1 MNTEFLRVLL
11 APTEGGAG
19 GEGGEGGTPVEG
31 GNPTEGGAPTQ
42 GEPKPNPNPQPTTE
56 VEEKTISKAEY
67 DKLASELAKF
77 KREAKAKEREKMS
90 EKERERAEFE
100 DAKKELEALRKE
112 NSKSKAISKLSKT
125 KASDELV
132 EGLAEALVSN
142 DMETVVDSIVKLVES
157 VTSESNKELE
167 TVKLGATPRPQQG
180 DNTTTKVPSVEDY
193 KKMTIDERIQLKI
206 SNPQLYAVLSNSQ

>member
-1 MNTEFLRVLL
+1 MNTEFLRTLY
-11 APTEGGAG
+11 APTEGGAS
-19 GEGGEGGTPVEG
+19 GEGGEGGTPANGENLTNEG
-31 GNPTEGGAPTQ
+31 SNPTEGGT
-42 GEPKPNPNPQPTTE
+42 NNSISNPQPT
-56 VEEKTISKAEY
+56 EEKTISKAEY

-90 EKERERAEFE
+90 EEERQRAEYE
-100 DAKKELEALRKE
+100 DNKKELEALRKE

-142 DMETVVDSIVKLVES
+142 DTETIVESIVKLVES
-157 VTSESNKELE
+157 VTSATSKELE

-206 SNPQLYAVLSNSQ
+206 SNPQLYAVLTNSQ

>member
-42 GEPKPNPNPQPTTE
+42 GEPKPNPSPQPTTE

-157 VTSESNKELE
+157 VTSESRNC
-167 TVKLGATPRPQQG
+167 
-180 DNTTTKVPSVEDY
+180 
-193 KKMTIDERIQLKI
+193 
-206 SNPQLYAVLSNSQ
+206 

>member
-1 MNTEFLRVLL
+1 MNTEFLRALL
-11 APTEGGAG
+11 APAEGGAG
-19 GEGGEGGTPVEG
+19 GEGGEGGTPNIGGNPSNEG
-31 GNPTEGGAPTQ
+31 GTPTEGGTNNQ
-42 GEPKPNPNPQPTTE
+42 NPNPQTTE

-90 EKERERAEFE
+90 EEERQRAEYE
-100 DAKKELEALRKE
+100 DNKKELEALRKE

-142 DMETVVDSIVKLVES
+142 DTETIVESIVKLVC
-157 VTSESNKELE
+157 
-167 TVKLGATPRPQQG
+167 
-180 DNTTTKVPSVEDY
+180 Y
-193 KKMTIDERIQLKI
+193 KC
-206 SNPQLYAVLSNSQ
+206 N

>member
-1 MNTEFLRVLL
+1 MS
-11 APTEGGAG
+11 
-19 GEGGEGGTPVEG
+19 
-31 GNPTEGGAPTQ
+31 
-42 GEPKPNPNPQPTTE
+42 
-56 VEEKTISKAEY
+56 EEERQRAEY
-67 DKLASELAKF
+67 
-77 KREAKAKEREKMS
+77 
-90 EKERERAEFE
+90 E
-100 DAKKELEALRKE
+100 DNKKELEALRKE

-142 DMETVVDSIVKLVES
+142 DTETIVESIVKLVES
-157 VTSESNKELE
+157 VTSATSKELE

>member
-19 GEGGEGGTPVEG
+19 GEGGEGGTPAEG

-42 GEPKPNPNPQPTTE
+42 GEPNPNPNPQPTTE

-90 EKERERAEFE
+90 EEERERAEFE

-180 DNTTTKVPSVEDY
+180 DNTTTQVPSVEDY